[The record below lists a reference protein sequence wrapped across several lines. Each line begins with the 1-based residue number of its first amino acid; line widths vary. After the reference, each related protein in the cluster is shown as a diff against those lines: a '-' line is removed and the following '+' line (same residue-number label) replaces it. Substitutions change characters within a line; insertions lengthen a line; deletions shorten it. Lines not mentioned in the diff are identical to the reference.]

1 MFTAQVF
8 TLYPEYFPG
17 PFKNGLYGKAI
28 EKKIWDLR
36 TVNIRDYAI
45 DKHKTVD
52 DTPYGGGSGMLIK
65 PDVLAKSLDK
75 NINGDEKIVYL
86 SPKGKVFNQKIAK
99 ELSLENKVNIICG
112 HFEGIDQR
120 VLENRK
126 IDEISLGDFVLSG
139 GETATYV
146 FLDAI
151 LRLIPGVLGNEKSTS
166 EESFENGLLEYPQY
180 TKPQIWE
187 EKSVPNVLL
196 SGDHAKIKD
205 WRLSQSEA
213 ITRDRR
219 PDLWQK
225 YNKKTNLINLQMKT
239 IEEINQANV
248 KKIAAEKKL
257 PNFFPGDIVKIGVRI
272 TEGKRDR
279 IQYFEGVC
287 IAKKNR
293 DLNSSFTVRKISFG
307 EGVERTFALYSPI
320 VDSIKVIRSGK
331 VRRAKLY
338 YLRDR
343 TGKSARIAEKIKKK
357 IGIDVDVKTE
367 QPTAQNVT
375 KTEESN
381 ITEETKVEKGS
392 VEKKDT
398 SEKKNEKETLKDKK

>member
-1 MFTAQVF
+1 
-8 TLYPEYFPG
+8 
-17 PFKNGLYGKAI
+17 
-28 EKKIWDLR
+28 
-36 TVNIRDYAI
+36 
-45 DKHKTVD
+45 
-52 DTPYGGGSGMLIK
+52 
-65 PDVLAKSLDK
+65 
-75 NINGDEKIVYL
+75 
-86 SPKGKVFNQKIAK
+86 
-99 ELSLENKVNIICG
+99 
-112 HFEGIDQR
+112 
-120 VLENRK
+120 
-126 IDEISLGDFVLSG
+126 
-139 GETATYV
+139 
-146 FLDAI
+146 
-151 LRLIPGVLGNEKSTS
+151 
-166 EESFENGLLEYPQY
+166 
-180 TKPQIWE
+180 
-187 EKSVPNVLL
+187 
-196 SGDHAKIKD
+196 
-205 WRLSQSEA
+205 
-213 ITRDRR
+213 
-219 PDLWQK
+219 
-225 YNKKTNLINLQMKT
+225 MKT

-357 IGIDVDVKTE
+357 IGIDIDVKTE

-375 KTEESN
+375 KIEESN
-381 ITEETKVEKGS
+381 ITEETKVEKES